1 MTDPLKVLL
10 VDDSDLV
17 RTTLRR
23 VLERAG
29 HEARLAESLEEARAA
44 LAGWS
49 PDCVVLD
56 QRLPDGEGL
65 AFADE
70 LRSQP
75 NRRGVRIV
83 LVSGDPLPDE
93 GRAIDA
99 FLLKPAGAR
108 AVLSAIEGTARDLT

>member
-1 MTDPLKVLL
+1 MVLL

-29 HEARLAESLEEARAA
+29 HEARLADSLEEARAA
-44 LAGWS
+44 LMGWT

-75 NRRGVRIV
+75 EGRGVRIV
-83 LVSGDPLPDE
+83 LISGDPLPEE
-93 GRAIDA
+93 GRRVIDA

-108 AVLSAIEGTARDLT
+108 AVLSAIEGTPET